1 MDQAHRITA
10 RAFACAAVTVAGAIS
25 LLPGSAAAKT
35 PAERQTYVDSGAYA
49 AELKEAID
57 PAKQWITRRA
67 AATAQQT
74 RACEAAGY
82 PVGAAD
88 PGPDPQADYSVVVPE
103 PEPEAAA
110 AARLTPASARTAVKR
125 ARRSLSA
132 DRARVR
138 SLARRLARAQRD
150 RAALR
155 RALAKARRSLKRS
168 QKALD
173 AARKALDKALRTPAP
188 GGNTNPGPTAP
199 APTTP
204 TPNAPIDRGAVP
216 PTEPAPDP
224 DVTKKS
230 CAAVEKL
237 AIGFDA
243 DETAFSNYHAFAPDA
258 NYQDLFSIRNQAL
271 GTGIA
276 LGPVLELYRLARRYE
291 LSVFIITARFDPILA
306 DPSNRALYESGS
318 LCRAPYDAIGLCGID
333 LTRYDYRGIT
343 ERNLAEAGYT
353 EVAGLYMR
361 PANGTDKGVVKA
373 SQRAELERRRGYEV
387 IAMVGDN
394 GSDIAGGWYEKGFRI
409 PTLD

>member
-1 MDQAHRITA
+1 MDQAYRNTA

-35 PAERQTYVDSGAYA
+35 PAERQTYVESGTYS
-49 AELKEAID
+49 AELKAAID

-67 AATAQQT
+67 AANAKQT
-74 RACEAAGY
+74 QACEAAGY
-82 PVGAAD
+82 PVGSAD

-103 PEPEAAA
+103 PAPEAVAA
-110 AARLTPASARTAVKR
+110 VRLTPARARTAVKR
-125 ARRSLSA
+125 AQRSVSA

-138 SLARRLARAQRD
+138 SLSRRLARAQRD
-150 RAALR
+150 TAALR
-155 RALAKARRSLKRS
+155 RSLAKARRALKQS
-168 QKALD
+168 QQALA

-188 GGNTNPGPTAP
+188 GGNTNPV
-199 APTTP
+199 PTTP
-204 TPNAPIDRGAVP
+204 APATPKPDLGNDVP
-216 PTEPAPDP
+216 PIEQPPAPDP

-243 DETAFSNYHAFAPDA
+243 DETAFSNYHAFAPTA

-291 LSVFIITARFDPILA
+291 VSVFIITARFDPILA

-343 ERNLAEAGYT
+343 QRNLAEAGYT
-353 EVAGLYMR
+353 EVEGLYMR
-361 PANGTDKGVVKA
+361 PENGTDKGVVKA